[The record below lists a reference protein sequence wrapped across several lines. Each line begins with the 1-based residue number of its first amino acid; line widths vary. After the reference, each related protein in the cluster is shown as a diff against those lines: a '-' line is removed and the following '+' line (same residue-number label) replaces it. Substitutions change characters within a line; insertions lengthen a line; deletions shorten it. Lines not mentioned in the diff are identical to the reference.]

1 MAVNKTEIGEPEL
14 SRRRFLANTGK
25 AAVGLAIGS
34 LGLSLA
40 GCSATTTA
48 GQAKQETLP
57 AWPWTYVKLDPNA
70 VAKRAHEGF
79 YQGACC
85 YATANALLTELRN
98 KAGFPFTQIPTDMF
112 KYGEGGVV
120 GWASLCGT
128 VNGASAVICLV
139 SPKEV
144 YGKLVNELMGWYTQ
158 TAFPLYVPEGQ
169 DKLVTSVSG
178 SPLCHVSVTNWCK
191 VSKAGAE
198 SKERAERCA
207 RLCADV
213 AKHAAEMLNDQAD
226 GKFAGT
232 FKLPESVTGCMSC
245 HGKTAM
251 NNTRGNMT
259 CVQCHTPHK
268 IK

>member
-1 MAVNKTEIGEPEL
+1 MAVNKTETGVPDL
-14 SRRRFLANTGK
+14 SRRTFLADTGK
-25 AAVGLAIGS
+25 VALGLAIGS
-34 LGLSLA
+34 VGLSLA
-40 GCSATTTA
+40 GCSAKTTGSKT
-48 GQAKQETLP
+48 KQELP
-57 AWPWTYVKLDPNA
+57 AWPWTYSKKLDPNA
-70 VAKRAHEGF
+70 VAKLAYEGF

-85 YATANALLTELRN
+85 YAVANSILTELKN
-98 KAGFPFTQIPTDMF
+98 KVGFPFTQIPSDMF
-112 KYGEGGVV
+112 RYGEGGIV

-128 VNGASAVICLV
+128 LNGASAVINLV

-144 YGKLVNELMGWYTQ
+144 YGPLINELMGWYTE
-158 TAFPLYVPEGQ
+158 TAFPVYVPEGK
-169 DKLVTSVSG
+169 DKLVTSKSG

-207 RLCADV
+207 RLCGDV
-213 AKHAAEMLNDQAD
+213 GKRVAEMLNDNAD
-226 GKFAGT
+226 GKFVAAY
-232 FKLPESVTGCMSC
+232 KDPASITGCMSC

-251 NNTRGNMT
+251 NNTRGKMA